1 MATNSP
7 LCQSRAIACFLAALL
22 ISTVSSAQEFDWAT
36 DLPVGSELTP
46 ISAPDQNGVTRSLPD
61 LVGGNGLVLVM
72 SRSYAW
78 CPFCIRQFDQLI
90 EVEDQLNALGFNVA
104 TMTYDPV
111 AVLTEFAADH
121 DADFPLLSDAPNY
134 ENVKAMGILN
144 AQYAPGERP
153 YGIPYPGIFILDE
166 NGIIRAKFAEEDY
179 KVRPSFS
186 LVLEAIESF

>member
-1 MATNSP
+1 MPTNQP
-7 LCQSRAIACFLAALL
+7 SRLPWAIVCLFTSLFL
-22 ISTVSSAQEFDWAT
+22 STVLSAQEFDWAT

-46 ISAPDQNGVTRSLPD
+46 ISAPDQNGIAHSLDD
-61 LVGGNGLVLVM
+61 LLGANGLILVM

-144 AQYAPGERP
+144 AQYAPGERA
-153 YGIPYPGIFILDE
+153 YGIPYPGIFVLDE
-166 NGIIRAKFAEEDY
+166 NGVIRAKFAEEDY

-186 LVLEAIESF
+186 LVLEAIANF